1 MNYAQLTSIIQ
12 QFAVDAEPTFLANIP
27 QLIQNAERRIYNET
41 TLLPVAQNLATPSF
55 AAGVA
60 TLAMPADFL
69 SVDSLAISVTGSKQF
84 LLPKSLDF
92 LDTAYPDPLVLGTPR
107 YYAMVGPDILKV
119 APVPSIVFVSQLW
132 YVAYPESITTA
143 PSGTT
148 WLGDHYDFVLQ
159 YGALREAA
167 AYLKEEADVVAM
179 YEALYKEALSQII
192 VFAKD
197 RATAD
202 QYRRKQGA

>member
-1 MNYAQLTSIIQ
+1 MNYVQLKAIIQ

-27 QLIQNAERRIYNET
+27 QFIQNAEKRIYNET
-41 TLLPVAQNLATPSF
+41 TLLPVEQNLATQSF

-60 TLAMPADFL
+60 TLAMPADFM
-69 SVDSLAISVTGSKQF
+69 SVDNLSIVVSGSKQF
-84 LLPKSLDF
+84 LLSKSLDF

-107 YYAMVGPDILKV
+107 YYAMVNPDIIKV

-132 YVAYPESITTA
+132 YIAYPESITTA
-143 PSGTT
+143 PGGTT
-148 WLGDHYDFVLQ
+148 WLGDHYDYVLQ

-179 YEALYKEALSQII
+179 YEGLYREALGQIV

-197 RATAD
+197 RSTSD